1 MRFRPAW
8 AYIDGV
14 RAFSRFFCET
24 TYNERDLAERAQ
36 MVIQETLE
44 NAVKYSTPG
53 ELSELELEISS
64 DGTNLKIAIASR
76 PDPLHLQN
84 LRTELEYLRQLDPE
98 AAYVAAFA
106 RAANEPEEPARLG
119 LARMR
124 YEGKF
129 ELHLNEEA
137 GGRVRVTAVGRI

>member
-8 AYIDGV
+8 AYIEGI
-14 RAFSRFFCET
+14 RSFSRFFCET
-24 TYNERDLAERAQ
+24 TYKQRDLAERAQ
-36 MVIQETLE
+36 MVIQEILE
-44 NAVKYSTPG
+44 NAVKYSSAG
-53 ELSELELEISS
+53 DLSELELEISS
-64 DGTNLKIAIASR
+64 DGDNLRIAIASR
-76 PDPLHLQN
+76 PDPHHLHN
-84 LRTELEYLRQLDPE
+84 LRNELEYLRQLDPE

-129 ELHLNEEA
+129 ELHLNEED
-137 GGRVRVTAVGRI
+137 GGRVRVTAMGRL